1 VFPLVEQFADD
12 LLNQTR
18 SVHSDL
24 FSVVVRV
31 NDTFEAV
38 GGVLIRVPSSFQARV
53 DDVIGRLNQ
62 LSDRL
67 ASASVNRSFAG
78 ITISASCRKCLE
90 LAGQIDRAVETV
102 NSTVSNAAN
111 SIISRVNAVLDQKN
125 QITKTVSAPFI
136 AANNTINVYEQKFN
150 SNFFPVRD
158 DFYTYNAWRQ
168 YTSLVILLT
177 PLIAVLI
184 IIVLLASKKKTRFA
198 HA

>member
-1 VFPLVEQFADD
+1 MFPLVEQFADD

-78 ITISASCRKCLE
+78 ITISAPCRKCLE